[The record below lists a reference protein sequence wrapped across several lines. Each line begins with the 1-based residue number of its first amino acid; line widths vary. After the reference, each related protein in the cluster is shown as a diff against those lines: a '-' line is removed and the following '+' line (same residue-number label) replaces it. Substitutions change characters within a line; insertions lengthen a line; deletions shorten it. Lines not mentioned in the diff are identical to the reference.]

1 MKNYVQDGNTLA
13 LTNAGSSVITSG
25 TPVAVGDLLVIALTD
40 IQPGSTGDGLAT
52 GVVALPKLST
62 DDIAQGKTVYFK
74 DGKIQ
79 LASTSATPAGKAWEA
94 AGASSTSVL
103 VRLNG

>member
-1 MKNYVQDGNTLA
+1 MKNFVQDGNTLA
-13 LTNAGSSVITSG
+13 LTNSGDTTITSG
-25 TPVAVGDLLVIALTD
+25 TPVAVGDLLVVAIAD
-40 IQPGSTGDGLAT
+40 IKPGSTGDGRAT
-52 GVVALPKLST
+52 GVVLLPKLAA

-79 LASTSATPAGKAWEA
+79 LANTSATPAGKAWEA
-94 AGASSTSVL
+94 AGANATSVL

>member
-13 LTNAGSSVITSG
+13 LTNSGNTTISSG
-25 TPVAVGDLLVIALTD
+25 TPVAVGDLLVVAITD
-40 IQPGSTGDGLAT
+40 IPAGSTGDGRAT
-52 GVVALPKLST
+52 GVVLLPKLAA
-62 DDIAQGKTVYFK
+62 DVIAQGKTVYFK

-79 LASTSATPAGKAWEA
+79 LDSASATPAGKAWEA

-103 VRLNG
+103 VLLNA